1 MPQFDF
7 DAARET
13 MVESQIRPAD
23 VTDLTLL
30 AAFRHT
36 PRERFVPASKMALAY
51 GDTVL
56 NYGDGRS
63 LLLPRDFA
71 KLVQAAD
78 IQPDEVVLDISCA
91 RGYSTAILSK
101 LAETVVGLDVD
112 DETVDRA
119 TTLLTDLDVLNAA
132 VVKGD
137 LKRGAA
143 EHGPFNV
150 IIVGG
155 AVSSVPDAWFGQ
167 LANGGRLAVIIKDGS
182 VGRATIFTK
191 TGNAIGDRV
200 IFDANAPFLPGFEP
214 ASQFVF

>member
-13 MVESQIRPAD
+13 MVESQIRPSD
-23 VTDLTLL
+23 VTDLNLL

-63 LLLPRDFA
+63 LLSPRDFA

-112 DETVDRA
+112 DETVERA
-119 TTLLTDLDVLNAA
+119 TALLTDLGVLNAA

-137 LKRGAA
+137 LKRGAP

-150 IIVGG
+150 IMVGG
-155 AVSSVPDAWFGQ
+155 AVTTVPDAWFGQ
-167 LANGGRLAVIIKDGS
+167 LANGGRLAVMIKDGPI
-182 VGRATIFTK
+182 GRATIYTK
-191 TGNAIGDRV
+191 SGDAIGRRV
-200 IFDANAPFLPGFEP
+200 VFDGQAPLLSGFEP
-214 ASQFVF
+214 VRDFVL

>member
-13 MVESQIRPAD
+13 MVESQIRPSD
-23 VTDLTLL
+23 VTDLKLL
-30 AAFRHT
+30 AAFRRI
-36 PRERFVPASKMALAY
+36 PRERFIPASKMALAY

-56 NYGDGRS
+56 EYGDGRS
-63 LLLPRDFA
+63 LLSPRDFA

-101 LAETVVGLDVD
+101 LAETVVGLETD
-112 DETVDRA
+112 DDIVDRA
-119 TTLLTDLDVLNAA
+119 TTLLTDLDVVNAA

-137 LKRGAA
+137 LKRGAS
-143 EHGPFNV
+143 EHGPFDV

-155 AVSSVPDAWFGQ
+155 AVPEVPQTWFGQ
-167 LANGGRLAVIIKDGS
+167 LANGGRLAVIIKDGP

-191 TGNAIGDRV
+191 SGNAIGDRV
-200 IFDANAPFLPGFEP
+200 VFDAHAPVLSGFE
-214 ASQFVF
+214 SVDSFVF

>member
-13 MVESQIRPAD
+13 MVESQIRPSD
-23 VTDLTLL
+23 VTDLKLL
-30 AAFRHT
+30 AAFRRM
-36 PRERFVPASKMALAY
+36 PRERFVPAAKMALAY
-51 GDTVL
+51 GDIVL

-101 LAETVVGLDVD
+101 LAETVVGLETD

-119 TTLLTDLDVLNAA
+119 TALLTDLDVVNAA

-137 LKRGAA
+137 LKRGAP

-155 AVSSVPDAWFGQ
+155 AVPEVPQAWLGQ
-167 LANGGRLAVIIKDGS
+167 LANGGRLAVIVKDGPI
-182 VGRATIFTK
+182 GRATIFTK
-191 TGNAIGDRV
+191 SGNAVGDRV
-200 IFDANAPFLPGFEP
+200 VFDAHAPFLSGFEP
-214 ASQFVF
+214 ADSFVF